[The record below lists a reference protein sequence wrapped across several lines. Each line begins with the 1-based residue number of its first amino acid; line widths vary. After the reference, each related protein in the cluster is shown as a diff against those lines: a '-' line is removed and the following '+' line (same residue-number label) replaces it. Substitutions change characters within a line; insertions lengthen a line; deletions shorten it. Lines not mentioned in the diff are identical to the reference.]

1 MDMRSLNHQASLR
14 EWREL
19 ISECRNSGKSVR
31 NWCEE
36 NSVSPSKYYYWL
48 RAIRNESLVLAR
60 KSLAVPAQQFAQ
72 VLVKEDEQDISASS
86 GTCAIL
92 KSGPFSLEIHNG
104 ADLKV
109 LEHTL
114 RIIGNLC

>member
-14 EWREL
+14 EWCVL

-36 NSVSPSKYYYWL
+36 NSILPSKYYYWL
-48 RAIRNESLVLAR
+48 RAVRNESLVLAG

-72 VLVKEDEQDISASS
+72 VRVKEDEQDISASS

-92 KSGPFSLEIHNG
+92 KSGAFSLEINNG